1 MDYADS
7 FTPKPIKGERYTT
20 TEGKIVIVDDILPD
34 EGVVFVF
41 CHYEGDEPNTMFPN
55 KEEWE
60 AMFSHADDVK
70 YSIKLSAKPLDGGT
84 VTGEGLY
91 DKDSKVV
98 LSAIPSNGYI
108 FVKWSDNDT
117 QPQRSLVVSTD
128 FQLEAIFEQISTGTS
143 TDGES
148 TKDGQPI
155 GGTSTSKSPNNSQ
168 INSEKAEEFENPSN
182 EKDDF
187 GEYLQKVIEPI
198 KRLKILLQ
206 NGITLPFQI
215 LKLESDEEIPAQF
228 SDPNVTNT
236 CQDEINKIEA
246 LRKEGEKVENRGSW
260 VEEKMWS
267 FGAFDKPMLRM
278 FKQDHG
284 AKTGLGAAIFMTS
297 LLAFCTGTYAFYKIS
312 NNTFLAFVFGLI
324 WGAMIYVLD
333 RNIVAS
339 MAYNGEKH
347 KIKRFFKTCGSV
359 CLRLFISVCI
369 GMVISTPIEMLI
381 FGGKIEE
388 YKNFEHEQFVK
399 NEIESYHDEI
409 SKDLYEK
416 KARIKSELATIRSR
430 MDGEEKNPYAKGR
443 GYQWKSYRVQEI
455 AVSKRDSNMQKELDQ
470 LPLIYET
477 KHKEFLEKAEKKW
490 KQQEDYFDLST
501 DLAILYKVTSTIE
514 ELDKI
519 TERENNKSIKSSNLI
534 KQEIKASKNK
544 VSTDSL
550 QSVSLTEQD
559 AKVSK
564 DSLQN
569 TESLAVNQSKNEAII
584 NPALPKDNM
593 MHNCRVFITFFF
605 ILLEVIP
612 VLTKLFFK
620 AGEYDKEMVRWSYLK
635 SKLHRIEN
643 ANSYNQTINGAL
655 STHRKYILGDEFEDI
670 EKALQSDE
678 NQENDDTDD
687 LDNITLPIKGCL
699 RTAQDYNDWRNLRRW
714 KFAIIKADDYLEEEI
729 NKLFP
734 QPASTP
740 KDPQPLHS
748 QPQSHSASSDP
759 SAGGEVID

>member
-7 FTPKPIKGERYTT
+7 FTPKPKKGERYTT

-117 QPQRSLVVSTD
+117 QPQRSLVISTD
-128 FQLEAIFEQISTGTS
+128 LQLEAIFEQISTGTS

-155 GGTSTSKSPNNSQ
+155 GGTGTSKSPNNSQ

-187 GEYLQKVIEPI
+187 GEFLQKVIEPI

-388 YKNFEHEQFVK
+388 YKNFEHEQFVYK
-399 NEIESYHDEI
+399 YKEEQKQQKLDSKNNEINRLISEKEQARLGQSYQVKENGG
-409 SKDLYEK
+409 KGPLYHAEEQRELQIQEK
-416 KARIKSELATIRSR
+416 LTKLRNEVETLRLENERNDAAYK
-430 MDGEEKNPYAKGR
+430 EE
-443 GYQWKSYRVQEI
+443 
-455 AVSKRDSNMQKELDQ
+455 
-470 LPLIYET
+470 
-477 KHKEFLEKAEKKW
+477 AEKKW

-544 VSTDSL
+544 ISTDSL
-550 QSVSLTEQD
+550 QSVSLAKQN

-569 TESLAVNQSKNEAII
+569 TESLVVNQSKNEAII

-678 NQENDDTDD
+678 NHEYDDTDD

-740 KDPQPLHS
+740 KDPQPVHS